1 MKLKGFFKILFFIN
15 FILCLNFIK
24 AQEPQTIK
32 VKKEQNLAKAFFD
45 NTELKLMV
53 IDRFGNPKENKIV
66 SYKLWLKEKSAK
78 SLNGFDNNLS
88 PAMINELNKQKKAV
102 KIFFTE
108 ITVEDDNGHLIKLP
122 DVIETW
128 FPNCKN
134 CAVRKR

>member
-1 MKLKGFFKILFFIN
+1 LKYNFQILFLIAFSYYVN
-15 FILCLNFIK
+15 NIK
-24 AQEPQTIK
+24 AQEEPQTIK
-32 VKKEQNLAKAFFD
+32 VKKEQSLAKAVFD

-66 SYKLWLKEKSAK
+66 SYKLWIKEKNAK
-78 SLNGFDNNLS
+78 GINGFDNKLS
-88 PAMINELNKQKKAV
+88 QQMISELNKQKKAA

-108 ITVEDDNGHLIKLP
+108 INVQDDNGHLVKLP